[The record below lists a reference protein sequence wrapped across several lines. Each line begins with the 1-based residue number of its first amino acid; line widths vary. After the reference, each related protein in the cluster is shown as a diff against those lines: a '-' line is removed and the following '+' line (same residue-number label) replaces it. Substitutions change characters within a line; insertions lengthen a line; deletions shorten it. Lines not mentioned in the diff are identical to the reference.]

1 MLKIKVEFPKVV
13 NAFDKDGNEI
23 ETLNIEENDIE
34 EVYEKLKNKKKMW
47 INLV

>member
-1 MLKIKVEFPKVV
+1 MV

-34 EVYEKLKNKKKMW
+34 KVYEKLKNKKR
-47 INLV
+47 

>member
-13 NAFDKDGNEI
+13 NAFDKDGSEI

-34 EVYEKLKNKKKMW
+34 EVYEKLKNKKKM
-47 INLV
+47 